1 MKSSL
6 NTKEILY
13 FIILLFFSFLLSHS
27 IFEPIKKTIL
37 LPINGATNSIS
48 IDFTYLLKDGDFT
61 LKAYDQNNNLQQNTS
76 KKIIFKKHTVTN
88 NDQNEEFIYFESY
101 KIDIPIIHSHK
112 IEIELNTDNNL
123 AYIDKIIINH
133 RSISL
138 NDFISNAKSTSKLNI
153 GKFKDG
159 ASVGI
164 VIGSEDKNTVI
175 DITNVLNP
183 VKVTTEELKQINDEQ
198 SLYNILARSFCF
210 VVIFL
215 ICYIISI
222 SLKAFNKKSYR
233 PVFMIILIFIAL
245 ALSITNSYYL
255 LFENSFQNSNSFIK
269 DEVNTFLSVTQSNI
283 LKFLQNFATLICLL
297 CLLLISIFFIKNR
310 IIKSIIAV
318 SSLIILTILVIDNC
332 LLNVLSVRL
341 NFNMAGHATETKYFN
356 DFIYSYMISD
366 SGLLMCTG
374 FITFVI
380 TAFSGMFITIGKASL
395 RKLSSYLSIPVASL
409 TLWGVYPTDPE
420 EFDFT
425 YLNPFQVNGFCF
437 QKLGNFYNT
446 YSDNYSKRNNLT
458 FDYKTEQGL
467 NQKNNVILVLV
478 ESWGCN
484 FTYICGTGPAKM
496 PNIESLAK
504 NNAFFDNYYSIM
516 PSTSFSLLS
525 IIKSAPV
532 INIAW
537 DLPVD
542 TEMSSASITKN
553 FNKSYSR
560 MLHSQNDLIST
571 FKSNNYKTSFISST
585 DHVFGMKEIMKQ
597 TNFDEVIDT
606 TDPGFDSVK
615 ERLIFNSVTDQEL
628 FKFIINKIKS
638 ETDKP
643 FFYVTKT
650 ATNHTPFNSP
660 LGYNN
665 LDKAFEYTDQEV
677 FKFVKQLEAIDYFK
691 NGIVILVGDHHAW
704 GADGAKRDNNE
715 PTFINKVPLIIID
728 GKKQGSVNHTQFS
741 HASLGVLLQYLELPT
756 YKFNQ
761 FNTNPLIDNP
771 KPEIIFGY
779 DFGAMTYLE
788 VKKDDRSNTIVLDG
802 DDSYFKHDNIFTPE
816 EMDEI
821 LGYVAYF
828 RM

>member
-1 MKSSL
+1 MKLSSP
-6 NTKEILY
+6 NIKEIIY
-13 FIILLFFSFLLSHS
+13 FILLLFLSLLLSHS
-27 IFEPIKKTIL
+27 VFEPLKKSIL
-37 LPINGATNSIS
+37 LPIDGANNSIL
-48 IDFTYLLKDGDFT
+48 INLTYLLKDGDIT
-61 LKAYDQNNNLQQNTS
+61 LKSYDQNNILQHNTS
-76 KKIIFKKHTVTN
+76 KKITLKKHTITDN
-88 NDQNEEFIYFESY
+88 NQKEEFIDFESY
-101 KIDIPIIHSHK
+101 EIDIPILNSHK

-123 AYIDKIIINH
+123 AYIDQIIINN
-133 RSISL
+133 RSISF
-138 NDFISNAKSTSKLNI
+138 NDFITHAKSTSKLHI

-159 ASVGI
+159 ASSGI

-183 VKVTTEELKQINDEQ
+183 VKLTTEELKQINDEQ
-198 SLYNILARSFCF
+198 LFYNFLLRAFCF
-210 VVIFL
+210 ITIFL

-222 SLKAFNKKSYR
+222 SLKAFNRESYR
-233 PVFMIILIFIAL
+233 PRFIIILIFFAL
-245 ALSITNSYYL
+245 VFSITNSYYL
-255 LFENSFQNSNSFIK
+255 LFENSFQNSNAFFE
-269 DEVNTFLSVTQSNI
+269 DETNAFLSVTQSNI

-297 CLLLISIFFIKNR
+297 CLVLTSIFFIKNR

-318 SSLIILTILVIDNC
+318 SSLMILTVLLVDNC

-341 NFNMAGHATETKYFN
+341 NFNMAGHAGETKYFD
-356 DFIYSYMISD
+356 DFIYSYLISD

-380 TAFSGMFITIGKASL
+380 TSFSGMFITIEKASL
-395 RKLSSYLSIPVASL
+395 RKLASYLSIPVASL

-420 EFDFT
+420 EFKFT

-437 QKLGNFYNT
+437 QKMGNFYNT

-467 NQKNNVILVLV
+467 NQKKNIILVLV
-478 ESWGCN
+478 ESLGCN

-496 PNIESLAK
+496 PYIESLAK

-516 PSTSFSLLS
+516 PSTSLSLLS

-532 INIAW
+532 IHIAW
-537 DLPVD
+537 DLPVE
-542 TEMSSASITKN
+542 TETSSSISS

-560 MLHSQNDLIST
+560 MLHSQNDLIRS

-585 DHVFGMKEIMKQ
+585 DHVFAMNEIIKQ

-606 TDPGFDSVK
+606 SDPGFANIK
-615 ERLIFNSVTDQEL
+615 ERFSFNSVSDQEL
-628 FKFIINKIKS
+628 FKFIVTKIKS
-638 ETDKP
+638 ENDKP

-650 ATNHTPFNSP
+650 ATNHAPFNSP
-660 LGYNN
+660 LGFNN

-677 FKFVKQLEAIDYFK
+677 YRFVKQLEAIDYFK

-704 GADGAKRDNNE
+704 GADGAKRNNSE

-728 GKKQGSVNHTQFS
+728 GKNQGSVNHTQFS

-761 FNTNPLIDNP
+761 FNTNPLVDNA

-788 VKKDDRSNTIVLDG
+788 VKKDDRSNTIILDG
-802 DDSYFKHDNIFTPE
+802 DDSYFKDDNIFTPE

>member
-1 MKSSL
+1 MQ
-6 NTKEILY
+6 ID
-13 FIILLFFSFLLSHS
+13 
-27 IFEPIKKTIL
+27 
-37 LPINGATNSIS
+37 GANNSIL
-48 IDFTYLLKDGDFT
+48 INLTYLLKDGDFT
-61 LKAYDQNNNLQQNTS
+61 LRSYDQNNALQQNTS
-76 KKIIFKKHTVTN
+76 KKIILKRHTITN
-88 NDQNEEFIYFESY
+88 NNQKEEFIDFESY
-101 KIDIPIIHSHK
+101 EIDIPILNSHK

-123 AYIDKIIINH
+123 AYIDEIIINN

-138 NDFISNAKSTSKLNI
+138 NNFITNAKSSSKLHI
-153 GKFKDG
+153 GKFKDR
-159 ASVGI
+159 ASAGI

-183 VKVTTEELKQINDEQ
+183 VKVTAEELKQINDEQ
-198 SLYNILARSFCF
+198 LLYNILLRGFCF
-210 VVIFL
+210 VTIFL
-215 ICYIISI
+215 MCYVISI
-222 SLKAFNKKSYR
+222 SLKAFNKESYR
-233 PVFMIILIFIAL
+233 PRFIIILIFLVL

-255 LFENSFQNSNSFIK
+255 LFENSFQNSNTFFK
-269 DEVNTFLSVTQSNI
+269 DETNTFLSVTQSNI

-297 CLLLISIFFIKNR
+297 CLVLTSIFFIKSR

-318 SSLIILTILVIDNC
+318 SSLIILTVLLVDNC

-341 NFNMAGHATETKYFN
+341 NFNMAGHAGETKYFD
-356 DFIYSYMISD
+356 DFIYSYLISD
-366 SGLLMCTG
+366 SGLLMCIG

-380 TAFSGMFITIGKASL
+380 TAFSGMFVTIEKASL
-395 RKLSSYLSIPVASL
+395 RKLASCLSIPIASL
-409 TLWGVYPTDPE
+409 TVWGVYPTNPE

-425 YLNPFQVNGFCF
+425 YLNPFQINGFCF
-437 QKLGNFYNT
+437 QKMGNFYNT
-446 YSDNYSKRNNLT
+446 YSDSYSKGNNLT
-458 FDYKTEQGL
+458 FDYKTEPGL
-467 NQKNNVILVLV
+467 NQKKNIILVLV

-537 DLPVD
+537 DLPVE
-542 TEMSSASITKN
+542 TETSANISIPKS

-560 MLHSQNDLIST
+560 MLHSQNDLITT

-585 DHVFGMKEIMKQ
+585 DHVFGMNDIMKQ
-597 TNFDEVIDT
+597 THFDEVIDT
-606 TDPGFDSVK
+606 SDPDFASIK
-615 ERLIFNSVTDQEL
+615 ERFSFNSVSDQEL
-628 FKFIINKIKS
+628 FTFIINKIKS
-638 ETDKP
+638 ENHKP

-650 ATNHTPFNSP
+650 ATNHAPFNSP
-660 LGYNN
+660 LGFNN

-677 FKFVKQLEAIDYFK
+677 YRFIKQLETIDYFK

-704 GADGAKRDNNE
+704 GSDGAKRNNSE

-728 GKKQGSVNHTQFS
+728 GKNQGSVNHTQFS

-761 FNTNPLIDNP
+761 FNTNPLIENP

-802 DDSYFKHDNIFTPE
+802 DDSYFKDDNIFTPE